1 MGTNLHVLAIGQGQ
15 PIVLIHG
22 GFGGSQG
29 TFVEQGELADQFRL
43 LFVDRKGYGDSPPAE
58 RLDFDSQAADLAE
71 VLDDGAHLVGHSY
84 GGLVS
89 LLAAAR
95 RPEAVRSLTVIEPP
109 ALSVARGD
117 PAVEVFV
124 SRLGRWY
131 ADSEDTPAERLR
143 PDFLAA
149 FGFERPTAVR
159 LGDKDRVAAVT
170 TAREPPPFEAQ
181 VPVDFLAAAPFP
193 KLVVSGEWDTAPPT
207 ARAIAGRAL
216 QVVCD
221 VLEERLGAEQ
231 TRFAGTAHNPQL
243 LGKPFND
250 RLRAFLCG
258 VTGDG

>member
-1 MGTNLHVLAIGQGQ
+1 MTTDLNVRAVGEGE
-15 PIVLIHG
+15 PIVFIHG
-22 GFGGSQG
+22 GFGGCQRA
-29 TFVEQGELADQFRL
+29 FDEQRELADQFRL

-58 RLDFDSQAADLAE
+58 RLDFDSQAADIAE

-84 GGLVS
+84 GGLLS

-95 RPEAVRSLTVIEPP
+95 RPDAVRSLTVIEPP

-131 ADSEDTPAERLR
+131 ADSKDTPAERLR
-143 PDFLAA
+143 PHFLAA
-149 FGFERPTAVR
+149 FGFERPTAVN
-159 LGDKDRVAAVT
+159 LGDKDRVAAIT
-170 TAREPPPFEAQ
+170 TTQEPPPFEAQ
-181 VPVDFLAAAPFP
+181 VPVDLLAAAPFP
-193 KLVVSGEWDTAPPT
+193 KLVVSGEWDTAPPA
-207 ARAIAGRAL
+207 AREIAGRAL
-216 QVVCD
+216 QVVGD
-221 VLEERLGAEQ
+221 VLEQRLGAEQ
-231 TRFAGTAHNPQL
+231 TRFAGAAHNPQL